1 MFYQVL
7 RNDSDF
13 MMPYFDPDEVEDKRG
28 DDDFIL
34 LTRPIRYSEGWVPLE
49 LKFSM
54 DDSLPVIPSI
64 STWLNYLVLHESAY
78 SELKDLLAAFGEFLP
93 CQHQGSKFYLF
104 NPLTIAE
111 DLDAIVPGSVTRKSE
126 LLSGIRFDEKKLE
139 GVPVFRS
146 KESYITIYCSQIFKK
161 AVEDADLQ
169 GLLFNPNLTHY
180 W

>member
-1 MFYQVL
+1 MFYQLL

-13 MMPYFDPDEVEDKRG
+13 MMPYFDADEVEDKRG

-34 LTRPIRYSEGWVPLE
+34 FTRPIRYFENWVPLE
-49 LKFSM
+49 LKFSI

-64 STWLNYLVLHESAY
+64 STWLNYLVLHEPAY
-78 SELKDLLAAFGEFLP
+78 SELKDLLGDFGEFLP

-111 DLDAIVPGSVTRKSE
+111 DLDAIAPGSVTRKNE
-126 LLSGIRFDEKKLE
+126 LLSDIRFDEQKLE

-146 KESYITIYCSQIFKK
+146 KESYITIYCSELFRK
-161 AVEDADLQ
+161 AVEDSDLQ